1 MGDEILESKQKI
13 EEWVKTLSEV
23 NERSGAFKKSLDV
36 LTKATQTYTDDRKKD
51 NKRLKDA
58 FDVAMRQRADETST
72 LRRRMHDRV
81 ITEEEYTESVKKI
94 NDDFKNATKDATPYM
109 QMLADATI
117 KNEAAATS
125 FSNFINNK
133 FITGVSGAFNTVLGN
148 LTAAYSS
155 SNTGLQSA
163 LNNATF
169 TFKTIASAATGL
181 VSMIPGA
188 GEILGPIVGAVGDA
202 GVKIM
207 EFMNKQVEAISSSF
221 KEASNAGAIFA
232 DGVSGLKNAAFSAG
246 LTTDLFSKSLNENR
260 DAVILFG
267 GSMTEGAKKI
277 GNVSKFINPSQ
288 FQALGFGLEELP
300 GLIANVGARM
310 RRSGAATDEQVARAT
325 AAYAQNLRVI
335 ADLTGEDA
343 KTLQAKAD
351 QDANDLAYQQYL
363 ATKTPEQ
370 RAAIENELKALPDA
384 SKEMFKEMVKS
395 GGNVFTESSAL
406 LASQVPGFEKMAR
419 SLFNTAEQ
427 GSVQTGQGLD
437 ILSQFITET
446 KGQVLSLRDL
456 GLAGEMDGALKPVTE
471 VLGKSLA
478 LLNKTPEDI
487 EKLRQTLAQAAVTT
501 DPTTQ
506 QLIDAEQIGMAN
518 QIEMQKSV
526 MNSLGDYLTVV
537 KTLNGVTGLLAT
549 GMEKLSRA
557 VLGNGEQ
564 FDNFTKSIAQ
574 SAKEGKELSQKSGW
588 FTASDLDNA
597 HAKLLTMTEKQIETL
612 AKINDTTKDKILKT
626 AGFSNVES
634 FNREKTA
641 NEEQENAVINSS
653 AGMFADGG
661 IVNGPT
667 SGYQATLHGNEA
679 IVPIPSGVTTDDLPD
694 YLSKASM
701 SNNNGTQEMMNQ
713 VVGAISAPASQQ
725 NDLMQTLINKVDDL
739 ISATKDVAS
748 HTERTA
754 ARVA

>member
-1 MGDEILESKQKI
+1 
-13 EEWVKTLSEV
+13 
-23 NERSGAFKKSLDV
+23 
-36 LTKATQTYTDDRKKD
+36 
-51 NKRLKDA
+51 
-58 FDVAMRQRADETST
+58 
-72 LRRRMHDRV
+72 
-81 ITEEEYTESVKKI
+81 
-94 NDDFKNATKDATPYM
+94 
-109 QMLADATI
+109 
-117 KNEAAATS
+117 
-125 FSNFINNK
+125 
-133 FITGVSGAFNTVLGN
+133 
-148 LTAAYSS
+148 
-155 SNTGLQSA
+155 
-163 LNNATF
+163 
-169 TFKTIASAATGL
+169 
-181 VSMIPGA
+181 
-188 GEILGPIVGAVGDA
+188 
-202 GVKIM
+202 
-207 EFMNKQVEAISSSF
+207 
-221 KEASNAGAIFA
+221 
-232 DGVSGLKNAAFSAG
+232 
-246 LTTDLFSKSLNENR
+246 
-260 DAVILFG
+260 
-267 GSMTEGAKKI
+267 
-277 GNVSKFINPSQ
+277 
-288 FQALGFGLEELP
+288 
-300 GLIANVGARM
+300 
-310 RRSGAATDEQVARAT
+310 
-325 AAYAQNLRVI
+325 
-335 ADLTGEDA
+335 
-343 KTLQAKAD
+343 
-351 QDANDLAYQQYL
+351 
-363 ATKTPEQ
+363 
-370 RAAIENELKALPDA
+370 
-384 SKEMFKEMVKS
+384 
-395 GGNVFTESSAL
+395 
-406 LASQVPGFEKMAR
+406 MAR